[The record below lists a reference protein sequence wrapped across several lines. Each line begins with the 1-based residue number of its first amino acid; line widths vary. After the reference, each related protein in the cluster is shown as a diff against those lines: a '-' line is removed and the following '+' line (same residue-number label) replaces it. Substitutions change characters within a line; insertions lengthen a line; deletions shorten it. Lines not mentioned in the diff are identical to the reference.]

1 MFVTTEWGNQ
11 LISEKSVLLHLSK
24 KIQKYLVV
32 SEIMCTFANVN
43 YSKTIV
49 SHNYETIS
57 TDSCNDGNG
66 AFRYG

>member
-1 MFVTTEWGNQ
+1 MIVDGGKDTQ
-11 LISEKSVLLHLSK
+11 LFSYKQRNEK
-24 KIQKYLVV
+24 KYLVV

-57 TDSCNDGNG
+57 TDSCNDGNSALRHG
-66 AFRYG
+66 